1 MTLEQRVQRLED
13 IEAIKQL
20 KADYCAACDDD
31 YEPDVLAELFC
42 EDAVWDGHAFGRYEG
57 RQAIRDF
64 FAGASKMLTFASH
77 NVMNPVIQVDGDR
90 ALGRWYLIQPCTT
103 GDNQALWLCA
113 TYRDQY
119 RREPDRW
126 RFQHVDIEI
135 RFLSPHEDGWAKT
148 PFLEL

>member
-1 MTLEQRVQRLED
+1 MTLEDRIRRLED

-31 YEPDVLAELFC
+31 YEPDTLAGFFC
-42 EDAVWDGHAFGRYEG
+42 EDAVWDGHAFGRFEG

-64 FAGASKMLTFASH
+64 FAGAPGVFSFASH
-77 NVMNPVIQVDGDR
+77 NVMNPKIEVEGDT
-90 ALGRWYLIQPCTT
+90 ATGRWYLIQPCTAR
-103 GDNQALWLCA
+103 GEQALWLCA
-113 TYRDQY
+113 TYRDRY
-119 RREPDRW
+119 RREADRW
-126 RFQHVDIEI
+126 RFAHVDIEV